1 MKREADADVSIGGS
15 NVVRASATGRWS
27 GEDGGAAKAMALPV
41 EVERKE
47 VKEERKKAEMKLRT
61 LLLALKV
68 GGVKGDFFQRYLDSQ
83 TPAGPNDTAAP
94 TRTLHHEWLDAK
106 RACSCWYVLAGRCGW

>member
-1 MKREADADVSIGGS
+1 MSLS
-15 NVVRASATGRWS
+15 
-27 GEDGGAAKAMALPV
+27 GGAMLSEHQPRDAGAARTVGEAKAMALPV

-47 VKEERKKAEMKLRT
+47 AKEERKKAEMKLRT
-61 LLLALKV
+61 LLLAVKV
-68 GGVKGDFFQRYLDSQ
+68 GGVKGDFFQRYLGSQ

-106 RACSCWYVLAGRCGW
+106 RACSCWYFLAGRCGW